1 MAKASSP
8 SPKVLLPAVIAQG
21 PHAESIAAML
31 DDLRE
36 LAAAELGIPL
46 DKIIVEIK
54 LTEPQ
59 LVSLNAPVANAA
71 PNDRGHL
78 ERNGRVA
85 SSMGKFVTKRQLR
98 PRFWITLSL
107 ATITGLLCLI
117 TLILPDWI
125 EAISGWDPD
134 QHGGLVE
141 WIVMGSLAWIT
152 ATGYMLAW
160 IEWRHSPV
168 FVS

>member
-1 MAKASSP
+1 MAKASLP
-8 SPKVLLPAVIAQG
+8 SPQMLLPAVIAQG

-46 DKIIVEIK
+46 DKIIVQIEVR
-54 LTEPQ
+54 E
-59 LVSLNAPVANAA
+59 SLNAPVANA
-71 PNDRGHL
+71 PRNDLRHL
-78 ERNGRVA
+78 KRNGRAA
-85 SSMGKFVTKRQLR
+85 SSIGMAATKRQLR

-117 TLILPDWI
+117 TLIWPDWI

-141 WIVMGSLAWIT
+141 WIVVGWLTWIT

-160 IEWRHSPV
+160 IEWRRSPV
-168 FVS
+168 LVS